1 MKGTGAPVELL
12 TRCVYLNFW
21 LWNHGTSAPAG
32 YETVEPAHQQVMKP
46 WNQCTSRLWN
56 HGTSASAGYETMEP
70 VHQPVMKPWNQ
81 CTSRLWN
88 RGTNTPAVCG
98 TSTPAGYETVELVHQ
113 PFVEP
118 WNQYTSR
125 LWNRGTSTAVCGTVE
140 PVHQPVMKPWN
151 QYTSRLW
158 NHYTF
163 TVNSHNEI
171 FKIGVPC
178 HVSSQVLAGRCTLCE
193 ATHRWLSFVMV
204 MADGKNKLWLRAT
217 ATLLE
222 RVTPKSR

>member
-1 MKGTGAPVELL
+1 MCISEFLI
-12 TRCVYLNFW
+12 
-21 LWNHGTSAPAG
+21 
-32 YETVEPAHQQVMKP
+32 MKP
-46 WNQCTSRLWN
+46 WNQRTSRLWN
-56 HGTSASAGYETMEP
+56 RGTSAPAGYETMEP

-81 CTSRLWN
+81 CISRLWN
-88 RGTNTPAVCG
+88 HG
-98 TSTPAGYETVELVHQ
+98 TSASAGYE
-113 PFVEP
+113 
-118 WNQYTSR
+118 
-125 LWNRGTSTAVCGTVE
+125 TVE